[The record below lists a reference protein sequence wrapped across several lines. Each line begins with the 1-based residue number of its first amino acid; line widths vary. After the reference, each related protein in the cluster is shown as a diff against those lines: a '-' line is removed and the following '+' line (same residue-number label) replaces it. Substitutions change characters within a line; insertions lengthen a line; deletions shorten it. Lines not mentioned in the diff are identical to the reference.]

1 MLLVEALAI
10 VRLLSYLKKVSK
22 MDTHRWPSRVVN
34 GELACRKKTW
44 KKRNNKW
51 FIKWNTDYLECPENN
66 SEIKKMGGRKN
77 QIYHVGKLAR

>member
-44 KKRNNKW
+44 KK
-51 FIKWNTDYLECPENN
+51 
-66 SEIKKMGGRKN
+66 
-77 QIYHVGKLAR
+77 